1 MGTSPK
7 KVHLWCSRLGKKQG
21 VWLGW
26 CAQPFN
32 AVFTRLHSNQLY
44 IVQVPT
50 FCCSSSQHF
59 HALFASHRR
68 RCCIVVRNIK
78 DTLASDSYWALSH
91 TSPCH
96 VNFHRPLMKRPSF
109 YQTEQL
115 SSCAIPNQL
124 SRGVS
129 LYIDKQKSTCASAA
143 LLNIAW
149 TRCCQ

>member
-1 MGTSPK
+1 MVAASERSSECGEGVHPLLPK
-7 KVHLWCSRLGKKQG
+7 THCT
-21 VWLGW
+21 
-26 CAQPFN
+26 A
-32 AVFTRLHSNQLY
+32 
-44 IVQVPT
+44 
-50 FCCSSSQHF
+50 
-59 HALFASHRR
+59 ALFLHYIALPCNVTTLSCILLSTDCCC
-68 RCCIVVRNIK
+68 CCIVVRNIK